1 MSALH
6 PSIVITIDGQPVS
19 GLFLERLI
27 SVTINDKAG
36 STSDTIDL
44 ELDAGPPFVQI
55 PRNKAIISAWI
66 EEQYFGSF
74 TADDPELNALPYKL
88 HIQGKS
94 ADMRDSLKEH
104 RNRHW
109 DDATFGDVVN
119 DIASEN
125 GLVAQVDPEIAS
137 YQGKDGYFAQLSESG
152 LHFIDRQAQR
162 LDGLFAIKDG
172 KLIVAKKGA
181 GASASGIA
189 MPPLVIVP
197 QMVIKDTCK
206 IKWTNRGEHKKVR
219 AGYHD
224 PADGKRKYE
233 EAASAPRGTAIFTLR
248 HNVSNQQEAKHLATS
263 KANELQR
270 DSMTTSV
277 GIIGT
282 PFARGGGPMVY
293 EGIHP
298 EVDSQ
303 PFIIETA
310 AHKFSK
316 AGYTVDISAKTQIPA
331 AGGGGSGGGAGGE
344 FSDII

>member
-1 MSALH
+1 MSSLH

-27 SVTINDKAG
+27 SVTITDKAG
-36 STSDTIDL
+36 STADTIDL
-44 ELDAGPPFVQI
+44 ELNAGAPFFAV
-55 PRNKAIISAWI
+55 PREKAIISAWI

-74 TADDPELNALPYKL
+74 TADDRELSCLPYRL

-94 ADMRDSLKEH
+94 ADMRDALKEH

-109 DDATFGDVVN
+109 DGATFGKVVN

-125 GLVAQVDPEIAS
+125 GLVAQVDPEIAN

-152 LHFIDRQAQR
+152 LHFIDRHAQR

-172 KLIVAKKGA
+172 KLIVAKKGSGATA
-181 GASASGIA
+181 GGSALGA
-189 MPPLVIVP
+189 LTVVPTMIV
-197 QMVIKDTCK
+197 KDTCK
-206 IKWTNRGEHKKVR
+206 VKWTERGNHKKVR

-224 PADGKRKYE
+224 PGEAKRKYE

-248 HNVSNQQEAKHLATS
+248 HNLANQQEAQHHAKA

-277 GIIGT
+277 TIIGNVG
-282 PFARGGGPMVY
+282 ARGGAPMEYDGV
-293 EGIHP
+293 HP
-298 EVDSQ
+298 EADGQ

-316 AGYTVDISAKTQIPA
+316 AGYVVDISAKTQIPA
-331 AGGGGSGGGAGGE
+331 SGGGGKGGGSGGE
-344 FSDII
+344 IPDIV